1 MTIEDRPLSDL
12 IYEDVRS
19 RIVSGRLVAG
29 APVRQDALAAEL
41 GVSKIPLREALA
53 RLERDGL
60 VLAHPRRGWEVRP
73 LARDELEEVF
83 DLRLRL
89 EPAAASAAS
98 LLAVEAEQTAAY
110 GLLRRLDEALE
121 EDPGEASDLNRA
133 FHLALV
139 RPAGRPLT
147 TQLIERL
154 HVLAERYVRAHL
166 EPQGRSER
174 ARSEHHDLFDAWVR
188 RDARVVASLAE
199 RHIQGAL
206 EDLRAQL
213 DDVTPPA

>member
-19 RIVSGRLVAG
+19 RIVTGRLSPG

-60 VLAHPRRGWEVRP
+60 VLVNPRRGWEVRP

-89 EPAAASAAS
+89 EPAAAAA
-98 LLAVEAEQTAAY
+98 ACAAANDEERAAAY
-110 GLLRRLDEALE
+110 ALLRSLDRTLE
-121 EDPGEASDLNRA
+121 NDPGEASDLNRA

-166 EPQGRSER
+166 APLGRSER
-174 ARSEHHDLFDAWVR
+174 ARGEHHALFDAWTA
-188 RDARVVASLAE
+188 RDAPATATLAE
-199 RHIQGAL
+199 RHIAGAL
-206 EDLRAQL
+206 DDLRAQL
-213 DDVTPPA
+213 DDAPPA